1 MSFSGSPSEQTGD
14 CRSCS
19 SDTFLF
25 GLLILLMLLLPG
37 RIGAEEFT
45 PPVTIGTQ
53 TVGVIT
59 GPFFPIQLLPGQ
71 SSKLF
76 GVAAAPS
83 WAITLTDPIGSG
95 WYQGQ
100 IGLGAELLTFRTAE
114 PVTAYGVGVTP
125 KLIYTFTALNRWRP
139 YLEGGGGP
147 LWSDL
152 GGRVPEQ
159 PGQFNFAV
167 WGGAGI
173 SWFLTPQW
181 AIQAGYR
188 FIHISNGGTRHPNSG
203 LNAGMPFVGLS
214 FSFF

>member
-1 MSFSGSPSEQTGD
+1 
-14 CRSCS
+14 
-19 SDTFLF
+19 
-25 GLLILLMLLLPG
+25 MLLLLLPSWVG
-37 RIGAEEFT
+37 GETFT
-45 PPVTIGTQ
+45 PSTTIGTQ
-53 TVGVIT
+53 TVGFT
-59 GPFFPIQLLPGQ
+59 AGPLFPIRLMPAQ

-83 WAITLTDPIGSG
+83 WAITLTDSIGSS

-100 IGLGAELLTFRTAE
+100 VGIGVELPTFRTDE
-114 PVTAYGVGVTP
+114 PVTAYGIGISP
-125 KLIYTFTALNRWRP
+125 KLLYSFTALGRLRP

-147 LWSDL
+147 LWTDL

-159 PGQFNFAV
+159 PGQFNFIV
-167 WGGAGI
+167 WGGAGC

-181 AIQAGYR
+181 AVQAGYR
-188 FIHISNGGTRHPNSG
+188 FVHISNGGTRHPNSG